1 MFLIYLILAILG
13 GVSIVVARSVNSKL
27 ATHIGIFEGTLFNYI
42 TGLVTSIIVFIIS
55 GNLSAV
61 KDIGNSNIPLW
72 AYVGGLIGIMV
83 VTLSS
88 FVATKISVFYLTII
102 MFIGQ
107 IFTGVAVDYFRE
119 GNLSL
124 SKILG
129 GLIVA
134 VGLGYNLIIDSKTL
148 ISENNDEKLEV
159 S

>member
-55 GNLSAV
+55 GNLASV

-134 VGLGYNLIIDSKTL
+134 VGLGYNLIIDSKTV
-148 ISENNDEKLEV
+148 ITENNDEKLEV

>member
-1 MFLIYLILAILG
+1 MYLIYLILAILG
-13 GVSIVVARSVNSKL
+13 GVSIVVARTINSKL
-27 ATHIGIFEGTLFNYI
+27 ATHIGIFEGTLFNYV
-42 TGLVTSIIVFIIS
+42 TGLLTSLVVFIIS
-55 GNLSAV
+55 GNLSSI
-61 KDIGNSNIPLW
+61 KDLGSSNIPYW
-72 AYVGGLIGIMV
+72 AYIGGLIGIVV

-107 IFTGVAVDYFRE
+107 IFTGVLVDYFKE

-129 GLIVA
+129 GVIVA
-134 VGLGYNLIIDSKTL
+134 IGLGYNLFIDSKTTV
-148 ISENNDEKLEV
+148 SDEDNKSLDL

>member
-13 GVSIVVARSVNSKL
+13 GVSIVVARTINSKL

-42 TGLVTSIIVFIIS
+42 TGLLTSILVFLVIGDLAAI
-55 GNLSAV
+55 

-72 AYVGGLIGIMV
+72 AYIGGLIGIMV

-107 IFTGVAVDYFRE
+107 IFTGVLVDYFRE

-134 VGLGYNLIIDSKTL
+134 AGLGYNLIIDSKIDT
-148 ISENNDEKLEV
+148 SEKGNKSLEV

>member
-13 GVSIVVARSVNSKL
+13 GVSIVVARTINSKL

-42 TGLVTSIIVFIIS
+42 TGLLTSIIVFLIS
-55 GNLSAV
+55 GNLSSI

-72 AYVGGLIGIMV
+72 AYVGGLIGIIV

-107 IFTGVAVDYFRE
+107 IFTGVLVDYFRE
-119 GNLSL
+119 GTLSL

-134 VGLGYNLIIDSKTL
+134 AGLGYNLIIDSKIS
-148 ISENNDEKLEV
+148 ISEKDNKSLDL

>member
-55 GNLSAV
+55 GNLGSV

-134 VGLGYNLIIDSKTL
+134 VGLGYNLIIDSKTV
-148 ISENNDEKLEV
+148 ITENNDEKLEV

>member
-55 GNLSAV
+55 GNLASV

>member
-1 MFLIYLILAILG
+1 MYLIYLILAILG
-13 GVSIVVARSVNSKL
+13 GVSIVVARTINSNL
-27 ATHIGIFEGTLFNYI
+27 ATHIGIFQGTFFNYI
-42 TGLVTSIIVFIIS
+42 TGLLTSTIVFTIS
-55 GNLSAV
+55 GSLLAV
-61 KDIGNSNIPLW
+61 KDLGNSNIPIW

-88 FVATKISVFYLTII
+88 LVATKISVFYLTII

-107 IFTGVAVDYFRE
+107 IFTGVLVDYFKE

-134 VGLGYNLIIDSKTL
+134 VGLGYNLFIDSKAT
-148 ISENNDEKLEV
+148 ISDKDV
-159 S
+159 SLTEAS

>member
-55 GNLSAV
+55 GNLASV

-134 VGLGYNLIIDSKTL
+134 VGLGYNLIIDSKTV
-148 ISENNDEKLEV
+148 IIESNDEKLEV